1 MTLPVW
7 LEEPVQQLF
16 SVRDQ
21 NRLPHA
27 VLLQGVGGWG
37 ETQLTSYLA
46 LKLIDKPTGTFLSME
61 AETVAHPDLH
71 WVQSEKPG
79 GQISI
84 DQIRSLAAYM
94 VQSVQIAARKVAVI
108 LHAENMNQHAAN
120 ALLKT
125 LEEPPPDSLL
135 ILMTTSPAE
144 LLPTI
149 RSRCQTLS
157 LKPGTRD
164 EASNWLKNHF
174 DDLDHSAVNSL
185 LFEYGGAPF
194 QVLSALEQKEAPLLL
209 TLQHILKRPDQ
220 VEAVVENW
228 LKLDLDLLLCRWMRY
243 VAELQ
248 RAHVQGEVA
257 GFFKDLAPITGHLNP
272 DGLHKFWQELVWTR
286 KLIHSTSNPNVSL
299 LLEKL
304 LLHWCALG
312 HTRTAA

>member
-7 LEEPVQQLF
+7 LEEPVQHLF
-16 SVRDQ
+16 RARDQ

-27 VLLQGVGGWG
+27 VLLQAVGGWG

-46 LKLIDKPTGTFLSME
+46 LSLIDKPAGSFMSMG
-61 AETVAHPDLH
+61 AEMVAHPDLH

-84 DQIRSLAAYM
+84 DQIRTLAGYM
-94 VQSVQIAARKVAVI
+94 VQSVQVAARKVAVI

-149 RSRCQTLS
+149 RSRCQIFS
-157 LKPGTRD
+157 LKPGTRA
-164 EASNWLKNHF
+164 EAVDWLQHHF
-174 DDLDHSAVNSL
+174 EDLDHSVVEPL
-185 LFEYGGAPF
+185 LFEYGGAPI
-194 QVLSALEQKEAPLLL
+194 QVLAALEQNETPIVLA
-209 TLQHILKRPDQ
+209 LQHVLKRPDQ
-220 VEAVVENW
+220 IEAVVDNW
-228 LKLDLDLLLCRWMRY
+228 TKLDLDLLLCRWMRY
-243 VAELQ
+243 VVALQ
-248 RAHVQGEVA
+248 RAHTQGEVA
-257 GFFKDLAPITGHLNP
+257 DSLADLNSLAGNLNP
-272 DGLHKFWQELVWTR
+272 ERLHKFWQELVWNR
-286 KLIHSTSNPNVSL
+286 KLAHSTSNPNISL

-312 HTRTAA
+312 HEKSAA